1 MMVRAALGAPHP
13 VGLVTWRAV
22 QSIAT
27 SCRDIASVIRTPVS
41 SAVRQCTGCLPAHF
55 VGHDN
60 IVCPHVL
67 QAPR

>member
-1 MMVRAALGAPHP
+1 MMVQAALGAPHP

-27 SCRDIASVIRTPVS
+27 SCRDIASAIRTPVS
-41 SAVRQCTGCLPAHF
+41 SATRHRIGCLPAHF

-67 QAPR
+67 QVPR